1 MTMNMRRAF
10 NKRMLSSV
18 TKYSISDGT
27 YDENNQFIEGSIT
40 SSVMKVVN
48 LAGNKF
54 SQFEEGEALHSEDGG
69 QRYSDYRTIYLTDKY
84 TLEMTDKIGFKG
96 EYYNVLQRSDEQTYG
111 FWSFLIERSE
121 EWTP

>member
-1 MTMNMRRAF
+1 MNMRRAF